1 MAIASVALMPASL
14 AVNDK
19 KPMVSFSFDHRL
31 LCIGFI
37 PEDGTENNALHRFDN
52 ICGAMSG

>member
-1 MAIASVALMPASL
+1 MASL
-14 AVNDK
+14 VINDK

-31 LCIGFI
+31 LCGFI

-52 ICGAMSG
+52 ICGAMSV

>member
-1 MAIASVALMPASL
+1 MASL

-31 LCIGFI
+31 LSIGFI
-37 PEDGTENNALHRFDN
+37 PEDGTENNALHRFGN